1 MCFSIGGL
9 KALNEWNL
17 LRIEYV
23 MRERER
29 DRSYESGHSHSH
41 HWTVLLSLAKCV
53 TFLPCWADNSP
64 HSSDT
69 NNNLLDTKKKQS
81 LWEVKSS
88 VRQSTM
94 DIWIFVWLLISCCRL
109 SVTGRLA
116 ITDSTQSGTI
126 FKSGESFELQCT
138 SNIPWFLCIWD
149 TPGILRSG
157 ILITFH
163 CRSDL
168 YLRCKLLAQHKEIQ
182 RDEGEGLVV
191 NCKWLKYFLIT
202 RRSKLPVPPWRRWRG
217 CLQCLRWR
225 PPGQTVSFRWGF
237 ISSLLFWNSTVECL
251 REQMS
256 DDDQWGPLTSG
267 CWDIQVSRQ

>member
-1 MCFSIGGL
+1 MSQDIPIPTTGL
-9 KALNEWNL
+9 SCYLWLNVSPSFPAEL
-17 LRIEYV
+17 I
-23 MRERER
+23 
-29 DRSYESGHSHSH
+29 
-41 HWTVLLSLAKCV
+41 TVLRAQIR
-53 TFLPCWADNSP
+53 TPTI
-64 HSSDT
+64 HSIQT
-69 NNNLLDTKKKQS
+69 KKQS

-157 ILITFH
+157 ILITLH

-168 YLRCKLLAQHKEIQ
+168 YFLYSGNEWKSSKADVLLRCKLLAQHKEIQ

-191 NCKWLKYFLIT
+191 NCK
-202 RRSKLPVPPWRRWRG
+202 
-217 CLQCLRWR
+217 
-225 PPGQTVSFRWGF
+225 
-237 ISSLLFWNSTVECL
+237 
-251 REQMS
+251 
-256 DDDQWGPLTSG
+256 
-267 CWDIQVSRQ
+267 

>member
-1 MCFSIGGL
+1 MFFYWGIKGP
-9 KALNEWNL
+9 EWM
-17 LRIEYV
+17 EFAAYWV
-23 MRERER
+23 CYERERER

-64 HSSDT
+64 QSSDT
-69 NNNLLDTKKKQS
+69 NTNNSLDTKKKQS

-157 ILITFH
+157 ILITLH

-168 YLRCKLLAQHKEIQ
+168 YFLYSGNEWKSSKADVHLRC
-182 RDEGEGLVV
+182 
-191 NCKWLKYFLIT
+191 
-202 RRSKLPVPPWRRWRG
+202 
-217 CLQCLRWR
+217 
-225 PPGQTVSFRWGF
+225 
-237 ISSLLFWNSTVECL
+237 
-251 REQMS
+251 
-256 DDDQWGPLTSG
+256 
-267 CWDIQVSRQ
+267 